1 MIKKV
6 ILRRKETKS
15 FLPKEIQLESRMYLS
30 SVYKDRQPLRAFS
43 AEECKK
49 HLNGLLDVGA
59 DHVDWPKHEKKYWA
73 ELTIN
78 VPFAGT
84 ELDISTD
91 EEGNPINQE
100 DWIRYKWCQ
109 RHPHVADSEA
119 EMNREFGKRFYILDP
134 QKEVRTKNNK
144 IQVLK
149 DADKEFIKASGSV
162 DKMKHIIRLLS
173 NSTNPDTLTKEELE
187 NLLYELK
194 NAEPAK
200 FLKYATDKNLELKA
214 QIEEMVSLEIL
225 RKIGN
230 QIIYIDEILG
240 ETMKDT
246 VIQLTDKKNSGK
258 LMELRAKLKEAK
270 S

>member
-43 AEECKK
+43 ATECKK
-49 HLNGLLDVGA
+49 YLDGLLDV
-59 DHVDWPKHEKKYWA
+59 DPEHVEWPRHEKKYWA

-78 VPFAGT
+78 VPFAGV

-91 EEGNPINQE
+91 EDGNPINIE
-100 DWIRYKWCQ
+100 EWVRYKWAL
-109 RHPHVADSEA
+109 RHPHVANSES
-119 EMNREFGKRFYILDP
+119 EMKKQYGKRFYILDP
-134 QKEVRTKNNK
+134 QKEIRTKNNK

-162 DKMKHIIRLLS
+162 DKMRHIVRLLS
-173 NSTNPDTLTKEELE
+173 NSTNPETLTKEELE

-194 NAEPAK
+194 NSEPAK
-200 FLKYATDKNLELKA
+200 FLKFATDKHLELKA
-214 QIEEMVSLEIL
+214 EIEEMVSVEIL

-240 ETMKDT
+240 ETMKDA